1 MSQGSLAWNTLQP
14 TWLKEALVELDAPPE
29 QRRWLRPV
37 LKEFFA
43 ALVRA
48 IETHHFTE
56 LENLLRRWIA
66 NNPDQ
71 TDEPSEAPSFS
82 IFQVVVRLQQA
93 TYRALQRAWPG
104 DQAVQAQ
111 QALLPVWAHL
121 LPFAARE
128 EMRERIKRVNR
139 RWEEVQREKEQLHQA
154 KLTFISVAAHELR
167 TPLTVIEGY
176 SAILREALE
185 RLGNEQLLNYL
196 EGILRGA
203 DRIREIVNDLVDIS
217 LIHANLLELS
227 FQPLWL
233 NRLFQSLALEFTSVL
248 QERNQTLEVR
258 EFPGSDRLL
267 YGDPE
272 RLYQAFGHLLSN
284 AIKFTPDGG
293 RITIDGRLL
302 PGFVE
307 VIIQDTGIGIAPED
321 QEYIFDFFARLGN
334 PLTHSSSK
342 TKFKGGGPGLGLPMT
357 KGIIEAHGGTIWVES
372 PGHDEARC
380 PGSTFHV
387 LLPLYDEPP
396 QTDLAHLEMYRRLAE
411 TLRLTE
417 GEPHEHP
424 TR

>member
-1 MSQGSLAWNTLQP
+1 MSRDSLAWNTLQP
-14 TWLKEALVELDAPPE
+14 IWLDEALRGLDAPPE
-29 QRRWLRPV
+29 QQRWLRPV
-37 LKEFFA
+37 LEEFFA
-43 ALVRA
+43 ALVKSV
-48 IETHHFTE
+48 ETQDFAE
-56 LENLLRRWIA
+56 LEDLLQRWIA

-71 TDEPSEAPSFS
+71 TNDSAETPSFS
-82 IFQVVVRLQQA
+82 IFQVVIRLQQA
-93 TYRALQRAWPG
+93 TDHALQRAWPAP
-104 DQAVQAQ
+104 QAVQAQ
-111 QALLPVWAHL
+111 QALLPIWSHL

-128 EMRERIKRVNR
+128 EMRERIARVNR
-139 RWEEVQREKEQLHQA
+139 RWEEVEREREQLHQA

-176 SAILREALE
+176 TAILREALE
-185 RLGNEQLLNYL
+185 RLGNEQLLGYL
-196 EGILRGA
+196 EGISRGA
-203 DRIREIVNDLVDIS
+203 DRIREIVDDLVDLS
-217 LIHANLLELS
+217 LMHANLLELS
-227 FQPLWL
+227 FQPTWL
-233 NRLFQSLALEFTSVL
+233 NRLFQALALEFASIL

-258 EFPGSDRLL
+258 AFPGSDKRL

-272 RLYQAFGHLLSN
+272 RLYQAFHHLLSN

-307 VIIQDTGIGIAPED
+307 VLIRDTGIGIAPED

-342 TKFKGGGPGLGLPMT
+342 TKFKGGGPGLGLPMA

-372 PGHDEARC
+372 PGHDEDRC

-387 LLPLYDEPP
+387 LLPLHDEAP
-396 QTDLAHLEMYRRLAE
+396 QFGSLSSFGRNPTH
-411 TLRLTE
+411 TPK
-417 GEPHEHP
+417 GEAYEHP